1 KAGTNAPNNV
11 TINVNPANNQLTGN
25 NALFDSVG
33 NLLQYGVGTPEQY
46 YTYDIENRVAQLT
59 ANGVTTVY
67 GYDTRN
73 QRVYSGPQNI
83 DDCGEGEST
92 EAFFFYGIDGKKLA
106 VFTG

>member
-1 KAGTNAPNNV
+1 MSANNI

-46 YTYDIENRVAQLT
+46 YTYDIENRLAQLT
-59 ANGVTTVY
+59 ANSVVTMY

-73 QRVYSGPQNI
+73 QRVYSGPTYLPN
-83 DDCGEGEST
+83 CGYGEPS
-92 EAFFFYGIDGKKLA
+92 ERFFFLRD
-106 VFTG
+106 